1 MLPQVSGPVGGMN
14 IGGAQSLLQGLQGL
28 ANHNISLPGMNMNQN
43 PQAMQQA
50 LAVQQQQQQQ
60 QNQAVQQGSSQH
72 DTPNLDQAAAATN
85 QAMASKQPPNANNS
99 SNQETND
106 RIAPHATGDE
116 LIKLQ
121 LDQERHNRM
130 VQMVQHDRQERAMLA
145 NQEAMMKK
153 MKKSGNIVGSVVP
166 NLTKAGASEPREFC
180 IIVVFMWSCW
190 WCLFSNPPL
199 YINFSTL
206 HPTVT
211 NDDVTSL
218 YNQVAVNNNTLALQ
232 NNMLNANA
240 LAGST
245 MGLPQ
250 MNFPNNNGG
259 GGGVP
264 QGAAHLQNNVLAMA
278 ASAGGMPDLAAKINS
293 VSAAAATAPQH
304 PHNIM
309 SSRGAAIVPCRA
321 RGMPVDHNFKTAY
334 FVIPDGIEH
343 GDELMCSYPACRQAG
358 VKFRYCL
365 QCRVPVAKR
374 NFRNRHRHGVPGEE
388 DEWED
393 EESEEETNQ
402 DVCRP
407 VNDGDNGKMSAD
419 GKDEEDYTGVKKE
432 HVLIIPGTDPA
443 KKKKKRKSKRVPCR
457 ARGMPMAHNY
467 KTAYFIIP
475 PNVAHGDE
483 LLCSFPACRSAG
495 AKFRY
500 CLHCKVPVAKR
511 NFRNRHRH
519 GAAQPG
525 GSTKKENLKTAETSD
540 DKKKTGNEKEDEGNK
555 VTIESSHDANKV
567 QKWVELLENK
577 PEATDKS
584 AMAVWMLNLMNAT
597 QGGDDNPEAAKEED
611 ATTGDD
617 NKPKAAVEQAVPAPK
632 EQTAGD
638 APPPESEQAAPK
650 SDTTATSTVGDEEGT
665 ASSSSDLLPNIQPL
679 KKRKTEG
686 EGLAEEKPAEV

>member
-1 MLPQVSGPVGGMN
+1 
-14 IGGAQSLLQGLQGL
+14 
-28 ANHNISLPGMNMNQN
+28 
-43 PQAMQQA
+43 
-50 LAVQQQQQQQ
+50 
-60 QNQAVQQGSSQH
+60 
-72 DTPNLDQAAAATN
+72 
-85 QAMASKQPPNANNS
+85 
-99 SNQETND
+99 
-106 RIAPHATGDE
+106 
-116 LIKLQ
+116 
-121 LDQERHNRM
+121 
-130 VQMVQHDRQERAMLA
+130 
-145 NQEAMMKK
+145 
-153 MKKSGNIVGSVVP
+153 
-166 NLTKAGASEPREFC
+166 
-180 IIVVFMWSCW
+180 
-190 WCLFSNPPL
+190 
-199 YINFSTL
+199 
-206 HPTVT
+206 
-211 NDDVTSL
+211 
-218 YNQVAVNNNTLALQ
+218 
-232 NNMLNANA
+232 MLNANA
-240 LAGST
+240 ANAIAGS

-259 GGGVP
+259 GVP
-264 QGAAHLQNNVLAMA
+264 QAAHLQNNVLAMA

-293 VSAAAATAPQH
+293 VSAAAATQQQ
-304 PHNIM
+304 PHNVM
-309 SSRGAAIVPCRA
+309 VSRGAAIVPCRA

-393 EESEEETNQ
+393 EVSEEEETNQ

-407 VNDGDNGKMSAD
+407 VNDGDNGKMSSGD
-419 GKDEEDYTGVKKE
+419 KDEEDYAGVKKE
-432 HVLIIPGTDPA
+432 HVLIIPGADSANTMP
-443 KKKKKRKSKRVPCR
+443 KKKKRKSKRVPCR

-525 GSTKKENLKTAETSD
+525 GAKKENLKTPETSD
-540 DKKKTGNEKEDEGNK
+540 DKKTEKNNKEEDGNK

-597 QGGDDNPEAAKEED
+597 QGGDDNKPEAVKED
-611 ATTGDD
+611 TTEDD
-617 NKPKAAVEQAVPAPK
+617 NKPKAVEQADSASK

-650 SDTTATSTVGDEEGT
+650 SDTMAASSIMEEEGT
-665 ASSSSDLLPNIQPL
+665 ASSSSDLPPDSQPL

-686 EGLAEEKPAEV
+686 EAEKV

>member
-1 MLPQVSGPVGGMN
+1 
-14 IGGAQSLLQGLQGL
+14 
-28 ANHNISLPGMNMNQN
+28 
-43 PQAMQQA
+43 
-50 LAVQQQQQQQ
+50 
-60 QNQAVQQGSSQH
+60 
-72 DTPNLDQAAAATN
+72 
-85 QAMASKQPPNANNS
+85 
-99 SNQETND
+99 
-106 RIAPHATGDE
+106 
-116 LIKLQ
+116 
-121 LDQERHNRM
+121 
-130 VQMVQHDRQERAMLA
+130 
-145 NQEAMMKK
+145 
-153 MKKSGNIVGSVVP
+153 
-166 NLTKAGASEPREFC
+166 
-180 IIVVFMWSCW
+180 
-190 WCLFSNPPL
+190 
-199 YINFSTL
+199 
-206 HPTVT
+206 
-211 NDDVTSL
+211 
-218 YNQVAVNNNTLALQ
+218 
-232 NNMLNANA
+232 MLNANA

-245 MGLPQ
+245 LGLPQ
-250 MNFPNNNGG
+250 MNFPNNNS

-264 QGAAHLQNNVLAMA
+264 QGAAAHLQNNVLAMA

-293 VSAAAATAPQH
+293 VSAAATAQSQQ
-304 PHNIM
+304 PHNVM

-407 VNDGDNGKMSAD
+407 VNDSENGKISAD

-525 GSTKKENLKTAETSD
+525 GATKKENLKTSETSD
-540 DKKKTGNEKEDEGNK
+540 DKKKAGKEEEEGNK

-597 QGGDDNPEAAKEED
+597 QGGDDDNKPEAAKED
-611 ATTGDD
+611 TTGDD
-617 NKPKAAVEQAVPAPK
+617 NKPKAAVEEAVPAPK
-632 EQTAGD
+632 DQTAGD

-650 SDTTATSTVGDEEGT
+650 SDTVAASSVMDEEGT
-665 ASSSSDLLPNIQPL
+665 ASSSSDLPPNSQPL

-686 EGLAEEKPAEV
+686 EEAKV